1 MFFFTTLTFFSIH
14 ISPRKQVQNFVSP
27 NNVISKT
34 SYILKQSFD
43 YFVKYFFQKLNYKS
57 MSHKLKT
64 DNFKVLI
71 NFNFISGS
79 M

>member
-1 MFFFTTLTFFSIH
+1 MSPLCSFLQHSLFLA
-14 ISPRKQVQNFVSP
+14 PRKQVQNFVSP